1 MLSATL
7 HEWKR
12 KIEQLQQRWR
22 GARQENE
29 RLRKENE
36 VLRRREKQWESERE
50 QWERERKRLER
61 ERERLRGEIDNLKR
75 QLEEAQRAN
84 KRQAAPFS
92 RGTRKEHPKTPGRKP
107 GAAYG
112 RRYCK
117 LPPKQVDEIVPVPLP
132 RRCSCRGRV
141 VFDRTESQYQ
151 QEIVRKTIWR
161 RFDIDIGHCEKC
173 HKRVQGRD
181 SRQTSDALGAAKV
194 QLGPEALALAVRM
207 NKDLAMPHAD
217 VAAVLR
223 DGFQL
228 QVNRSTIAR
237 AVDRVARRGAPTWH
251 ALRDAA
257 RRSMVNG
264 MDETGWNVAAQ
275 LRWLWVAVSEQVTFC
290 DILPGRGFDEAASIL
305 GADYKG
311 WLTHDGW
318 QVYYKF
324 LKAGHQSCL
333 NHLLDRAKKLIESAS
348 ARAARFPLRVQEVFK
363 QALALAERYKNKE
376 ISLHGLLPAPG
387 PAQDSRSGARDPRSH
402 SGFLAGGEGGRETLV
417 VDARECRSAG
427 APSSACDLAPG
438 GTCLGGCPTV
448 TLLIPDRSVREA
460 GGVFLPVRFCGRLFS
475 KQELE
480 LIREIARDYA
490 GLGITEIARTVCEL
504 LDWTRANGRLKDQ
517 ECRRLL
523 ERLRDQGWLTLPPVR
538 NSGPQGPR
546 RIRLSEASA
555 PQAILEGSAGEFAPL
570 ELRVIESRSESRLWT
585 ELIERYHYLTYRV
598 PIGANLRYLVRS
610 RRSGEQVLACLLW
623 SSPAWKMAPRDQWI
637 GWNQEQKAQ
646 NLQLVVNNGRYLIL
660 PWVHVRG
667 LASKILG
674 QCARQLPGD
683 WELRYG
689 YRPLL
694 LETLVDARRFRGTC
708 YRAANWILVGQTQG
722 RGRMDSEHRAHG
734 LAPKDIYLYPLCRN
748 VRQQL
753 CHNSQ
758 TTPLTGLGP
767 Y

>member
-1 MLSATL
+1 MFSATL
-7 HEWKR
+7 REWKR
-12 KIEQLQQRWR
+12 KIEQLRQRWR
-22 GARQENE
+22 AVRQENE

-36 VLRRREKQWESERE
+36 VLRRREKQWE
-50 QWERERKRLER
+50 R
-61 ERERLRGEIDNLKR
+61 ERERLREENDRLR
-75 QLEEAQRAN
+75 QQLEEAQRAN

-228 QVNRSTIAR
+228 QVNGR
-237 AVDRVARRGAPTWH
+237 
-251 ALRDAA
+251 
-257 RRSMVNG
+257 
-264 MDETGWNVAAQ
+264 DETGWNVAAQ

-333 NHLLDRAKKLIESAS
+333 NHLLDRAKKLIASAS

-376 ISLHGLLPAPG
+376 ISLHGLLTATGRLEVKLDRVLNNPG
-387 PAQDSRSGARDPRSH
+387 RDP
-402 SGFLAGGEGGRETLV
+402 
-417 VDARECRSAG
+417 
-427 APSSACDLAPG
+427 
-438 GTCLGGCPTV
+438 
-448 TLLIPDRSVREA
+448 
-460 GGVFLPVRFCGRLFS
+460 
-475 KQELE
+475 
-480 LIREIARDYA
+480 
-490 GLGITEIARTVCEL
+490 
-504 LDWTRANGRLKDQ
+504 AN
-517 ECRRLL
+517 
-523 ERLRDQGWLTLPPVR
+523 
-538 NSGPQGPR
+538 
-546 RIRLSEASA
+546 
-555 PQAILEGSAGEFAPL
+555 
-570 ELRVIESRSESRLWT
+570 
-585 ELIERYHYLTYRV
+585 
-598 PIGANLRYLVRS
+598 
-610 RRSGEQVLACLLW
+610 
-623 SSPAWKMAPRDQWI
+623 
-637 GWNQEQKAQ
+637 
-646 NLQLVVNNGRYLIL
+646 
-660 PWVHVRG
+660 
-667 LASKILG
+667 
-674 QCARQLPGD
+674 
-683 WELRYG
+683 
-689 YRPLL
+689 
-694 LETLVDARRFRGTC
+694 RRFRNHLDHERHNLFTFLHCPGLDATNNVSERAIRALIGARKNWGGNRTPRGALAQAVLTSILQTAKQQGKKPFAVLLGLLCGRDQHKILDLVPGTREATQDSS
-708 YRAANWILVGQTQG
+708 RAAKAGGRLLSSTPESAVPRELLALHATSPPVGPVSAAVQ
-722 RGRMDSEHRAHG
+722 
-734 LAPKDIYLYPLCRN
+734 P
-748 VRQQL
+748 
-753 CHNSQ
+753 
-758 TTPLTGLGP
+758 
-767 Y
+767 